1 MTREQNDRRSEAE
14 PAEVRARFR
23 SACLGWTDPESG
35 DRLTVRVNGAEELVP
50 ELVAQ
55 GFELLPREESAA
67 DETPGNRH
75 TEAVVHRLP
84 LPESETLHWRSLYFW
99 RGSRTSA

>member
-1 MTREQNDRRSEAE
+1 MTREKNDRPEAE
-14 PAEVRARFR
+14 HAEVRARFR

-35 DRLTVRVNGAEELVP
+35 DRLTVRVDGAEELVP

-55 GFELLPREESAA
+55 GFELLPCEESEAVA
-67 DETPGNRH
+67 TDGNRH

-84 LPESETLHWRSLYFW
+84 LPESEALHWRSLYF
-99 RGSRTSA
+99 RLGSRTPA